1 MKKIPAHSL
10 FKHQSGEV
18 YFSIDPLPTSGIYIH
33 FVDKH
38 NDHIHGFLLSQI
50 NGHGVKFHFGIG
62 KNFKEIDV
70 SKPTR
75 KLKIIG
81 VDEI

>member
-10 FKHQSGEV
+10 FKHRSGEV
-18 YFSIDPLPTSGIYIH
+18 YLSLDPLGSSGVYIH

-38 NDHIHGFLLSQI
+38 NDHIHGFLLFQI
-50 NGHGVKFHFGIG
+50 NRPGVKFYSSIG

-70 SKPTR
+70 SKPIR
-75 KLKIIG
+75 HLKIIG
-81 VDEI
+81 VDET